1 MIGIDLVFVPEFQRQ
16 VDHGGEAL
24 LRRAFSESEL
34 VDRSVT
40 HLAGLWAAKEAVVK
54 AALVPPRRL
63 SEVTI
68 THDASGR
75 PHANV
80 HDQRFEVSI
89 SHHGDYVTAV
99 ALRVTP

>member
-16 VDHGGEAL
+16 IDSGGEGL

-34 VDRSVT
+34 GDRGVE
-40 HLAGLWAAKEAVVK
+40 HLAGLWAAKEAIVK

-63 SEVTI
+63 SEVMI

-75 PHANV
+75 PHGSIQ
-80 HDQRFEVSI
+80 DQRFEVSI

>member
-16 VDHGGEAL
+16 VESGGEGL

-34 VDRSVT
+34 GDRSVQ
-40 HLAGLWAAKEAVVK
+40 HLAGLWAAKEAIIK
-54 AALVPPRRL
+54 AALAPPQRL
-63 SEVTI
+63 SEITI

-75 PHANV
+75 PHGSIQ
-80 HDQRFEVSI
+80 DQCFELSI
-89 SHHGDYVTAV
+89 SHHGDYVAAV